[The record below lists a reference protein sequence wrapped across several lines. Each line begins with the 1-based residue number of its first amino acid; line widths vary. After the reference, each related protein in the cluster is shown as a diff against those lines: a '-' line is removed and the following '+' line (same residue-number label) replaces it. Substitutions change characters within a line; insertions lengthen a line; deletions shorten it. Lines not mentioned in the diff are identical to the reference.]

1 MSCLDSSLWLLTVLP
16 GASWQHHFLISKSLS
31 PRSALKLWRK
41 QWRTQSHKWWVI
53 GKRKTMMILMMQSPS
68 PRAAIRTKKRKRN
81 QKKPSLSDLKKVAA
95 NLVKSLLSVIE
106 KNGGVKD
113 VIYDSE
119 NRRVAWSYLQVMYQ
133 KIYTLCCFN
142 LFVDILYTYQ

>member
-1 MSCLDSSLWLLTVLP
+1 MATYCSSRCLLT
-16 GASWQHHFLISKSLS
+16 ASFLISKSLS

-81 QKKPSLSDLKKVAA
+81 KKKPSLSDLKKVAA

-133 KIYTLCCFN
+133 KYIHYVVLICLWTYYIHIY
-142 LFVDILYTYQ
+142 Q

>member
-1 MSCLDSSLWLLTVLP
+1 MPPDSIISDLKKFVSPECIEALEKTVEDAKSQMMSDREKKNNDDTDD
-16 GASWQHHFLISKSLS
+16 AKSKS
-31 PRSALKLWRK
+31 KGGDK
-41 QWRTQSHKWWVI
+41 DQ
-53 GKRKTMMILMMQSPS
+53 
-68 PRAAIRTKKRKRN
+68 KKKEK

-133 KIYTLCCFN
+133 KYIHYVVLICLWTYYIHIY
-142 LFVDILYTYQ
+142 Q